1 MTPFIDGRSIASTG
15 ARFNRVDAA
24 AARRYI
30 RVHMTETS
38 TLRTSSKRGLAVAV
52 VLTLALGACSVRQD
66 ITVAVDGS
74 GTADVD
80 IVLDEIFIRYLRDL
94 SGSVGGESEDLR
106 IFDVD
111 EIRRRFAERP
121 GIELTQIGR
130 GGPGLLSLSLRFDD
144 VAALLAEEGT
154 SFLNVE
160 RSDGTSRL
168 EILVS
173 RAAVEEALSYSPLEG
188 SAVSQMLL
196 PPAGM
201 GTEEYTDYLVWALE
215 EYEEPEDLRPKIENA
230 AIRLT
235 VAVEGEIVSQYGGVR
250 TGNTVRYDVSLVELL
265 TLEEPRRY
273 GVEFR

>member
-1 MTPFIDGRSIASTG
+1 
-15 ARFNRVDAA
+15 
-24 AARRYI
+24 
-30 RVHMTETS
+30 MTETS